1 MKAVIYSRV
10 SKTTQSTSRQ
20 ISELKSVNK
29 FQVVKI
35 FKESIS
41 GFTKHISERPVLQN
55 AIRYMLDNSIEV
67 LMVHEV
73 SRLGRRT
80 EEILTLI
87 RELKESG
94 LKVYVKTLD
103 ILLNSSGHKEPV
115 NQLIITLMA
124 DLARMESEQMSLRIK
139 SGLEQR
145 RKNGFHVGRK
155 LGSKE
160 DKDSFLNKPDSK
172 KIIKYLKR
180 GESIRWIANQ
190 VNVSPT
196 TVQKTK
202 NSVFQH
208 SKTVVS

>member
-10 SKTTQSTSRQ
+10 SKTTQSTARQ
-20 ISELKSVNK
+20 IAELKSITR
-29 FQVVKI
+29 FQIVRT

-41 GFTKHISERPVLQN
+41 GFTNHISERTELQK
-55 AIRYMLDNSIEV
+55 AIKYILDNNIDV

-87 RELKESG
+87 RELKENG
-94 LKVYVKTLD
+94 IKVYVKSLD
-103 ILLNSSGHKEPV
+103 ILLNSSGQTEPI

-145 RKNGFHVGRK
+145 KKNGYRVGRK
-155 LGSKE
+155 LGSVE
-160 DKDSFLNKPDSK
+160 DHKAFLNKPNSR
-172 KIIKYLKR
+172 KISKYLER

-196 TVQKTK
+196 TVQKVK
-202 NSVFQH
+202 NLAYQ
-208 SKTVVS
+208 